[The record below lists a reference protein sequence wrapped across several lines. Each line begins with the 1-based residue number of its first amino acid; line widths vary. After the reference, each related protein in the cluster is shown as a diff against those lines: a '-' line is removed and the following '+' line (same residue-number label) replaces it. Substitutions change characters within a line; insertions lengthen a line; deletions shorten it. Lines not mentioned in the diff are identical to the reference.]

1 MDAMAKLSKEEN
13 SMIEGQKT
21 GEPIMGTLDQV
32 MRRLLD
38 VARVD
43 TVFGQ
48 PVERGNT
55 IIIPCSEMSV
65 GLGLGGGG
73 GFNATSEQSNQP
85 GGGGSGGGGGG
96 GANARPVAVI
106 VMSQEGVRIEPIID
120 LTKIALASLTT
131 GAFVLF
137 WLSRLGRATRD
148 KKRSSF
154 PQLKKAI
161 GS

>member
-1 MDAMAKLSKEEN
+1 
-13 SMIEGQKT
+13 MIEGQKT
-21 GEPIMGTLDQV
+21 GGPVMGTLDQV

-38 VARVD
+38 VARAD
-43 TVFGQ
+43 AVFGQ
-48 PVERGNT
+48 PVERRDT
-55 IIIPCSEMSV
+55 TIIPCSEMSV

-73 GFNATSEQSNQP
+73 GFNAASEQSNQP

-96 GANARPVAVI
+96 ANGRPVAVI
-106 VMSQEGVRIEPIID
+106 VMSQEGVRIEPIMD

-137 WLSRLGRATRD
+137 WLARLGRATRD
-148 KKRSSF
+148 NKRLSF

-161 GS
+161 GR